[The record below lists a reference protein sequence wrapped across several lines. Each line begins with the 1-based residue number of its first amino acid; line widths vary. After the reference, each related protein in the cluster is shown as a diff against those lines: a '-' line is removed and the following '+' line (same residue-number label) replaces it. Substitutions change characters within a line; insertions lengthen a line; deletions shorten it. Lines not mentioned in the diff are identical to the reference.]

1 MSTVIRIPLPV
12 QQMHALAGYFT
23 DGPSLMAL
31 YGLVSR
37 LEQTAEIAVHRFGL
51 VLEEYE
57 SKVWLKE
64 SVVTGFDAIA
74 PNKQTADGRPM
85 TGYRHADMIAS
96 LYLETDELDPFE
108 QEDVLERIA
117 FQVNM
122 LRVQGGNIAQHI
134 CADPKNRYGVRAEG
148 VDTPEELA
156 NFIIKSEKPV
166 SKLYLS
172 RHLPEALQ
180 GDALLEAYA
189 EALSRKDML
198 MVCNGYRQVG
208 EVLDG
213 FGQHQRIGDNVYTL
227 AQAISVHHLK
237 AAPDKSALL
246 QGFFWSFDQEEHE
259 TNPTQFIIT

>member
-23 DGPSLMAL
+23 DGPSMMAL

-37 LEQTAEIAVHRFGL
+37 LEQATGIVVHRFGL
-51 VLEEYE
+51 VLEAYE
-57 SKVWLKE
+57 STVWRKE

-74 PNKQTADGRPM
+74 PGKQAADGRPM
-85 TGYRHADMIAS
+85 TGYRHADMIAA
-96 LYLETDELDPFE
+96 LYLETNDLDAFE
-108 QEDVLERIA
+108 QDAQLEQVA
-117 FQVNM
+117 FQANM

-156 NFIIKSEKPV
+156 SFIIKSEKPI

-180 GDALLEAYA
+180 GDALLDAYA

-198 MVCNGYRQVG
+198 LVCNGYRQVG
-208 EVLDG
+208 EVLDS

-227 AQAISVHHLK
+227 AQVRSVHLLK
-237 AAPDKSALL
+237 AASDKGAFL
-246 QGFFWSFDQEEHE
+246 QGFFWSFDQKEHE
-259 TNPTQFIIT
+259 TNPNQFIIT